1 MTTVTLNL
9 PDTVV
14 HRATKIAQALHRSLE
29 EVLTATL
36 SNNLLD
42 VEDVPA
48 KMQAELL
55 QMTGLS
61 DQELLNIARTYLT
74 TAEQMQLTAL
84 SERQAQ
90 VLISQEEQRTLQ
102 ALRERYAQITLRKA
116 RALALLSLR
125 AGRPLLSE
133 PATKSG

>member
-14 HRATKIAQALHRSLE
+14 HRATKMAQVLQRSLE
-29 EVLTATL
+29 EVLTVTL
-36 SNNLLD
+36 TSNLLD

-48 KMQAELL
+48 EMQAELL
-55 QMTGLS
+55 QMTWLS
-61 DQELLNIARTYLT
+61 DQELLNIADTYLNET
-74 TAEQMQLTAL
+74 EQAQLISL

-90 VLISQEEQRTLQ
+90 VLTSQEEQRALQ
-102 ALRERYAQITLRKA
+102 ALRGRYGQITLRKA

-125 AGRPLLSE
+125 AGRPLLGE
-133 PATKSG
+133 PATK

>member
-14 HRATKIAQALHRSLE
+14 HRATKMAQVLQRSLE
-29 EVLTATL
+29 EVLTVTL
-36 SNNLLD
+36 TSNLLD

-48 KMQAELL
+48 EMQAELL
-55 QMTGLS
+55 QMTWLS
-61 DQELLNIARTYLT
+61 DQELLNIADTYLNET
-74 TAEQMQLTAL
+74 EQAQLISL

-90 VLISQEEQRTLQ
+90 VLTSQEEQGALQ
-102 ALRERYAQITLRKA
+102 TLRERYGQITLRKA

-125 AGRPLLSE
+125 AGRPLLGE
-133 PATKSG
+133 PATK